1 MAQQFTKARPYAR
14 AAFES
19 ASADNTVASW
29 QEQLKSLALLAANER
44 IRDYLLNPKVT
55 AKKAAAFFTDILGN
69 TLSDKQ
75 KNFVMLLAEDKQLQ
89 LLVEIE
95 ALFVNYQ
102 AAGNNAVNVQVE
114 SAKDLDQNYREQLEA
129 ALQTKLNKNIQLT
142 YSINPD
148 LLGGAV
154 LRTSEWVM
162 DGSVKGKLEQ
172 LKTTMVG

>member
-1 MAQQFTKARPYAR
+1 MAQQLTQARPYAR

-19 ASADNTVASW
+19 ASADDTVSSW
-29 QEQLKSLALLAANER
+29 QEQLKSLALLAANEKV
-44 IRDYLLNPKVT
+44 RDYILNPKVT
-55 AKKAAAFFTDILGN
+55 SKKAAAFFTDVLGN
-69 TLSDKQ
+69 ALSDKQ
-75 KNFVMLLAEDKQLQ
+75 KNFVMLLAEDKQLG

-95 ALFVNYQ
+95 ELFINYQ
-102 AAGNNAVNVQVE
+102 AEDNNAVNVQVE
-114 SAKDLDQNYREQLEA
+114 SAQAFNQKYREQLKA
-129 ALQTKLNKNIQLT
+129 ALQTKLNKKIQLS

-172 LKTTMVG
+172 LKTTMIG